1 MPFQRVNNFL
11 GKRVIGMICLKL
23 FQESLSSTGNVTV
36 INPSTAADAIN
47 VTNKANKDAII
58 VLANSNK

>member
-1 MPFQRVNNFL
+1 MTVETIIRHL
-11 GKRVIGMICLKL
+11 
-23 FQESLSSTGNVTV
+23 QESLSSTGNVTV

-58 VLANSNK
+58 VLANSTK